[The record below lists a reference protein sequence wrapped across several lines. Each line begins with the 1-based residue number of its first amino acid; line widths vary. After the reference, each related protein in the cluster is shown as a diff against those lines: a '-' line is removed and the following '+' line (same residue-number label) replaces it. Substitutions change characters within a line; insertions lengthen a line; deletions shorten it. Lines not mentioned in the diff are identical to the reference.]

1 MTKPGLLSDLVGTD
15 PSAPFARSDA
25 PFRLLRLE
33 GPDAGDFLQRLCTQD
48 VLGAGDGEVRP
59 AAFLDAK
66 GKLVATCLVVRIGGA
81 FWLEVAAEQE
91 EKLAALLERYHFTE
105 KLTIVRVP
113 AQPVHE
119 HVWYAGSSGDNRAA
133 LFDGHVKLAVARR
146 GVLFER
152 CHGAM
157 VGQSILRDDGALVP
171 ATPRRLD
178 EARAECLRMLAG
190 FVRVGIE
197 TEPATLA
204 LEALLDDHCS
214 TTKGCYTGQEIV
226 ARIHTYGHVNRKAC
240 LLRLPPGPG
249 IAAPQPL
256 HEPEDRLAVGRVLH
270 AVMLPDGAGRLG
282 IGYLPKDFQAL
293 GTQLVLAD
301 GTAVQVVGYEPLPGA
316 LPA

>member
-226 ARIHTYGHVNRKAC
+226 ARMESRGSASHRLVGLRCDAADAEPPPTGAPVLLEGQAIGSVTSAC
-240 LLRLPPGPG
+240 RSALAGVIALGYVRSAH
-249 IAAPQPL
+249 AAPGG
-256 HEPEDRLAVGRVLH
+256 AVEVAGTRAHLVG
-270 AVMLPDGAGRLG
+270 LPFVA
-282 IGYLPKDFQAL
+282 
-293 GTQLVLAD
+293 
-301 GTAVQVVGYEPLPGA
+301 
-316 LPA
+316 PAAH

>member
-226 ARIHTYGHVNRKAC
+226 ARTQYRGILKKRMALAHVEGATPTPGQSVYSPAFGDQSAGVVVNAAAAPEGGYDFLVVAQLESLRQGA
-240 LLRLPPGPG
+240 LRLGS
-249 IAAPQPL
+249 
-256 HEPEDRLAVGRVLH
+256 
-270 AVMLPDGAGRLG
+270 PDGAPITIRS
-282 IGYLPKDFQAL
+282 Q
-293 GTQLVLAD
+293 
-301 GTAVQVVGYEPLPGA
+301 
-316 LPA
+316 PAAEAPR